1 MPLNTD
7 IDRLALGEV
16 SFAGR
21 HYVFLVDTANGRF
34 VAAARYEVHPRY
46 LECVN
51 LVSEGYGPTMF
62 MLLMQKARR
71 DGMLGVAPDLLY
83 NSDEAKRMDAR
94 FYSDALP
101 GVCHVP
107 NEDARHAE
115 VYLNQ
120 IYFLTE
126 DVVDES
132 KARGNAERFF
142 GGSLA
147 AGAHPDG
154 LSKFVDRLE
163 TYLFKS
169 ELPFK

>member
-16 SFAGR
+16 SHAGR
-21 HYVFLVDTANGRF
+21 HYMFLFDVADERF

-46 LECVN
+46 FECVN
-51 LVSEGYGPTMF
+51 LVSDGYGPTMF

-71 DGMLGVAPDLLY
+71 EGMLGVAPDLLY

-101 GVCHVP
+101 GVSYVA
-107 NEDARHAE
+107 NDDARHAE

-120 IYFLTE
+120 IYFLNA
-126 DVVDES
+126 DVVAEAT
-132 KARGNAERFF
+132 ARANAEGDF
-142 GGSLA
+142 GDLLRP
-147 AGAHPDG
+147 GASPEELG
-154 LSKFVDRLE
+154 ALVNRIE
-163 TYLFKS
+163 AYLFRS